1 MEILVCIK
9 QVPDTTEIRI
19 DPETNTLIRTGVP
32 SIMNP
37 FDAYAVEQALQ
48 LKEMTDGRVTVVT
61 MGPPQAK
68 SILGDALAMGVDDAY
83 LVTDR
88 KFGGSDTL
96 ATSYILASVARKLG
110 PFDVILCGKQT
121 TDGDTA
127 QVGPA
132 LAEHLGLPH
141 AAWVS
146 RLERAEGGLIAY
158 QELQSAIHAVFLPFP
173 CLVTVEQD
181 IYTPRLPSLKRKRE
195 TAGREVTVMG
205 LDAFADQDEA
215 HYGLNGSP
223 TQVERIFPP
232 PSAPPAE
239 RYEGETAAEAL
250 VERLRA
256 LKFL

>member
-110 PFDVILCGKQT
+110 PFDVILCGKQAI
-121 TDGDTA
+121 DGDTG
-127 QVGPA
+127 QVASLRWQSIWISLRSPMLAA
-132 LAEHLGLPH
+132 LRWTEK
-141 AAWVS
+141 VS
-146 RLERAEGGLIAY
+146 KRSENAPSTRRL
-158 QELQSAIHAVFLPFP
+158 
-173 CLVTVEQD
+173 
-181 IYTPRLPSLKRKRE
+181 
-195 TAGREVTVMG
+195 
-205 LDAFADQDEA
+205 
-215 HYGLNGSP
+215 
-223 TQVERIFPP
+223 
-232 PSAPPAE
+232 
-239 RYEGETAAEAL
+239 
-250 VERLRA
+250 
-256 LKFL
+256 

>member
-96 ATSYILASVARKLG
+96 GDELYSGVRCQKAR
-110 PFDVILCGKQT
+110 PFRCDPVRQ
-121 TDGDTA
+121 
-127 QVGPA
+127 
-132 LAEHLGLPH
+132 
-141 AAWVS
+141 
-146 RLERAEGGLIAY
+146 
-158 QELQSAIHAVFLPFP
+158 
-173 CLVTVEQD
+173 
-181 IYTPRLPSLKRKRE
+181 
-195 TAGREVTVMG
+195 AGNR
-205 LDAFADQDEA
+205 
-215 HYGLNGSP
+215 
-223 TQVERIFPP
+223 R
-232 PSAPPAE
+232 
-239 RYEGETAAEAL
+239 RYRPGRT
-250 VERLRA
+250 
-256 LKFL
+256 

>member
-110 PFDVILCGKQT
+110 PFKDLEELC
-121 TDGDTA
+121 
-127 QVGPA
+127 
-132 LAEHLGLPH
+132 
-141 AAWVS
+141 
-146 RLERAEGGLIAY
+146 IAHHFRCDPVR
-158 QELQSAIHAVFLPFP
+158 Q
-173 CLVTVEQD
+173 
-181 IYTPRLPSLKRKRE
+181 
-195 TAGREVTVMG
+195 AGNR
-205 LDAFADQDEA
+205 
-215 HYGLNGSP
+215 
-223 TQVERIFPP
+223 R
-232 PSAPPAE
+232 
-239 RYEGETAAEAL
+239 RYRPGRT
-250 VERLRA
+250 
-256 LKFL
+256 

>member
-110 PFDVILCGKQT
+110 PFDVILCGKQAI
-121 TDGDTA
+121 DGDTG
-127 QVGPA
+127 QVGPEM
-132 LAEHLGLPH
+132 AEHLDIPQITY
-141 AAWVS
+141 VS
-146 RLERAEGGLIAY
+146 
-158 QELQSAIHAVFLPFP
+158 Q
-173 CLVTVEQD
+173 
-181 IYTPRLPSLKRKRE
+181 
-195 TAGREVTVMG
+195 
-205 LDAFADQDEA
+205 
-215 HYGLNGSP
+215 GSSS
-223 TQVERIFPP
+223 EDCRD
-232 PSAPPAE
+232 SGCN
-239 RYEGETAAEAL
+239 R
-250 VERLRA
+250 
-256 LKFL
+256 